1 MAGVAGVQW
10 SPKSPRRI
18 ACPSVQHLAT
28 AILFMNPAYRTDFE
42 AHLEHAAR
50 LACIL
55 EATARKPGNV
65 HPDKSFA
72 DICYNDFVEIATV
85 TAPIVARAGEIGVG
99 RCILEAVQRSQAV
112 TSHNANLGIVLLLA
126 PLAAVPEDVLLST
139 GIREVLDDLTQ
150 HDAEL
155 CYRAIRLAQPGG
167 LGKAHCEDV
176 AGTPTVSLRA
186 AMRLAADRDTIAAQ
200 YANGFQLVLDRGL
213 SILRSIEDF
222 PSNWEMAIIT
232 LHLQLMAEYP
242 DSLIERK
249 CGREV
254 AEQASRRSADV
265 LAAGW
270 PRSKEGRLCCTEFDG
285 WLREAGNRR
294 NPGTTADLI
303 AAVLFAGF
311 RDRLLAEPPFPKGT
325 ISTECKIDA
334 DE

>member
-1 MAGVAGVQW
+1 
-10 SPKSPRRI
+10 
-18 ACPSVQHLAT
+18 
-28 AILFMNPAYRTDFE
+28 
-42 AHLEHAAR
+42 
-50 LACIL
+50 
-55 EATARKPGNV
+55 
-65 HPDKSFA
+65 
-72 DICYNDFVEIATV
+72 
-85 TAPIVARAGEIGVG
+85 
-99 RCILEAVQRSQAV
+99 
-112 TSHNANLGIVLLLA
+112 
-126 PLAAVPEDVLLST
+126 
-139 GIREVLDDLTQ
+139 
-150 HDAEL
+150 
-155 CYRAIRLAQPGG
+155 
-167 LGKAHCEDV
+167 
-176 AGTPTVSLRA
+176 
-186 AMRLAADRDTIAAQ
+186 MRLAADRDTIAAQ